1 MKQISW
7 EQAKGLAWFILVYAL
22 VRIILSTQNMG
33 QQNFDSLT
41 IFFGALCVS
50 WLVYT
55 SQKSSLELMLLS
67 VSLLSV
73 IGFFFWRWG
82 HFNLLEIQIVLA
94 VLSAS
99 SLFIFLFLFIKTI
112 LQQRNSYW
120 PIVIRLIAVW
130 LLMFGME
137 FLVSYLHQLEF

>member
-22 VRIILSTQNMG
+22 VRIILSTQSMG
-33 QQNFDSLT
+33 QQNFDSLA
-41 IFFGALCVS
+41 IFFGALCLS

-55 SQKSSLELMLLS
+55 GQKSSLELMLLS